1 MRKVRVEVGM
11 ILEIDVDEN
20 DEMLADAEALTIA
33 RQKMLA
39 DCGNGRKFFE
49 DDNVYMAN
57 YGAMVRDNEE
67 VEYDE
72 QDSIRNE
79 HH

>member
-11 ILEIDVDEN
+11 IIEITVGEN
-20 DEMLADAEALTIA
+20 DEELADAEALSIA
-33 RQKMLA
+33 RQKVLA

-49 DDNVYMAN
+49 DDDVYMAS

-67 VEYDE
+67 VED
-72 QDSIRNE
+72 DV
-79 HH
+79 